1 LQERHATSNA
11 QRARAAFG
19 FRGLAAGAANAYDPA
34 VTEAAVTLSPPRS
47 RFGELRHA
55 WELLYLLTRR
65 DLKLRYQDT
74 VLGFFW
80 TAAKPLL
87 FGLVVW
93 FALHKAL
100 RVETP
105 IPFHLF
111 LLSALLPWTLFQVSL
126 LFATPLFANNGS
138 LVKKVPFPAYVLP
151 LATIANNSVHFL
163 LSLPVLVVFLVLD
176 GRIPGPEWL
185 IGVPFLLLV
194 TLALTTGL
202 ALMLSALDV
211 QFRDLEHLVDV
222 MLGLL
227 FYASPILY
235 PLSAAPDPYD
245 DILKLNP
252 LAMLLEAWRNLLVA
266 NELPGTEILPAI
278 ALTAALAAF
287 GWWIFSRLR
296 PTFADFL

>member
-1 LQERHATSNA
+1 MTGTT
-11 QRARAAFG
+11 AALG
-19 FRGLAAGAANAYDPA
+19 GGTTRLA
-34 VTEAAVTLSPPRS
+34 
-47 RFGELRHA
+47 ELTHA

-100 RVETP
+100 RVQTP

-151 LATIANNSVHFL
+151 LATIANNTVHFL
-163 LSLPVLVVFLVLD
+163 LSLPVLVIFLLLD
-176 GRIPGPEWL
+176 GRTPGPEWVVG
-185 IGVPFLLLV
+185 IPLLLGV
-194 TLALTTGL
+194 ELTLTTGL
-202 ALMLSALDV
+202 ALMFSALDV

-222 MLGLL
+222 LLGLL
-227 FYASPILY
+227 FYATPILY
-235 PLSAAPDPYD
+235 PLSAAPHPYD

-252 LAMLLEAWRNLLVA
+252 LSTLLEAWRDLLVK
-266 NELPGTEILPAI
+266 NELPGAEILPAVV
-278 ALTAALAAF
+278 LTAAIAAL
-287 GWWIFSRLR
+287 GTWVFSRLR
-296 PTFADFL
+296 PTFADYL